1 MMKKL
6 FFLIFIIFIQKLNAQ
21 VGIGTTN
28 PRGALEVNS
37 STNGLIIPR
46 VALTSINTALP
57 VVNPAGGVIING
69 TLVWNTS
76 TVTGV
81 LKPGYYYWFSNEWIR
96 LGSKNNSI
104 QAVGTS
110 TFVEPNANIP
120 GPLSSATTFTNT
132 NSASFDNNTV
142 TRNISVSGLT
152 GNIGQITCNVKYNH
166 TYTPDVS
173 MYLESPTGQIIELSS
188 NDGGGFASTT
198 FDVTF
203 SDSGV
208 SNISSWFGG
217 NVSGVYKPSGS
228 LIPFSFS
235 PNITTMSGFNGYSPN
250 GTWKLRL
257 IDDFFGDIFNFQSVT
272 LSIKTLGTPLYKL
285 VGETSFVYS
294 SNTKIVTN
302 ATYSA
307 NCIDDEGVIT
317 ALGLSNTSAG
327 AIGTTIASVP
337 GTVLS
342 YASDSPKQ
350 GSNNYWVTTHNQAS
364 KGGLVDGN
372 TYYIQLWVKGNIETP
387 LASNQIY
394 SIIPLVIEE

>member
-1 MMKKL
+1 
-6 FFLIFIIFIQKLNAQ
+6 
-21 VGIGTTN
+21 
-28 PRGALEVNS
+28 
-37 STNGLIIPR
+37 
-46 VALTSINTALP
+46 
-57 VVNPAGGVIING
+57 
-69 TLVWNTS
+69 
-76 TVTGV
+76 
-81 LKPGYYYWFSNEWIR
+81 
-96 LGSKNNSI
+96 
-104 QAVGTS
+104 
-110 TFVEPNANIP
+110 
-120 GPLSSATTFTNT
+120 
-132 NSASFDNNTV
+132 
-142 TRNISVSGLT
+142 
-152 GNIGQITCNVKYNH
+152 
-166 TYTPDVS
+166 
-173 MYLESPTGQIIELSS
+173 
-188 NDGGGFASTT
+188 
-198 FDVTF
+198 
-203 SDSGV
+203 
-208 SNISSWFGG
+208 
-217 NVSGVYKPSGS
+217 
-228 LIPFSFS
+228 
-235 PNITTMSGFNGYSPN
+235 MSGFNGYSPN

-372 TYYIQLWVKGNIETP
+372 TYYIQLWAKGNIETP